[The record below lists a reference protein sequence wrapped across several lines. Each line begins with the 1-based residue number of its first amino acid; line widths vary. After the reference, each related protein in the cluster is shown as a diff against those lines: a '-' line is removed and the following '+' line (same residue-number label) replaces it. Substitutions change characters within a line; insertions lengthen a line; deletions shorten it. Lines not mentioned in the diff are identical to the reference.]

1 VKITRF
7 LTAAVV
13 CLALPTAC
21 ASDDDPAPAAT
32 PAATP
37 VAEGSRSTAAAPAF
51 CTPKPI
57 RAGVLEGDS
66 EDGTSVWALLFR
78 SDGPVRVGE
87 QVKIVVR
94 MTGAGALDVAPI
106 EPDGSTAVL
115 DWGPEPHGGS
125 TFQRPG
131 AEWGFGV
138 TFTEPGCW
146 TIALR
151 RTDSGSGYLQLK
163 VV

>member
-1 VKITRF
+1 MTRS
-7 LTAAVV
+7 LTV
-13 CLALPTAC
+13 ALLCVALSTAC
-21 ASDDDPAPAAT
+21 TSTDAT
-32 PAATP
+32 PAAP
-37 VAEGSRSTAAAPAF
+37 PAAEGSRSTAAAPAF

-57 RAGVLEGDS
+57 DGAGVLEGDS
-66 EDGTSVWALLFR
+66 ASGTSVWALLFR
-78 SDGPVRVGE
+78 NDGPVRAGE

-94 MTGAGALDVAPI
+94 MTGAGDLEVTPI
-106 EPDGSTAVL
+106 EPDGSTATL

-131 AEWGFGV
+131 DEWGIGV

-151 RTDSGSGYLQLK
+151 RAESGSGYLQVE